1 MFLQA
6 SPGVVAP
13 GRLEPMILSISPSSY
28 KPILPRPPSIPA
40 PRPYGWPPIQ
50 FQPFRDLG
58 NHNPRMPIY
67 ISPNRSF
74 DPVSLGAVP
83 VQSSQYRSDHPS
95 SSSGATTYAS
105 DDSNVFDD
113 DPNFNE
119 VLVQSLDEVEKT
131 YSLTRRENI
140 KKNSSSDGSAHSLDH
155 LSQES
160 RGVVIHTGSIPLSVD
175 TFDIHVVEG
184 VHSPRRIGIP
194 TSAGITSANPSAGI
208 ETGGNQRHGLG
219 GINVGTFNLNIMN
232 VSDFEEVW
240 KLLRG

>member
-13 GRLEPMILSISPSSY
+13 SRLEPMIPSISPSSY
-28 KPILPRPPSIPA
+28 KPILPRPPSILA

-67 ISPNRSF
+67 VSPNRSF

-119 VLVQSLDEVEKT
+119 VLVQSL
-131 YSLTRRENI
+131 
-140 KKNSSSDGSAHSLDH
+140 KNSSSDGSAHSLDH

-208 ETGGNQRHGLG
+208 ETGGNQRPGLG